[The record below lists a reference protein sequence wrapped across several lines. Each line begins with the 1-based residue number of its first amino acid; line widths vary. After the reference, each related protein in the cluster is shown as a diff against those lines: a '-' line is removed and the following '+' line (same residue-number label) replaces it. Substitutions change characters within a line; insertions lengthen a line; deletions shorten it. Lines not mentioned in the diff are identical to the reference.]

1 MKRKDFL
8 KSSVL
13 ATGSFLLSAKSISAN
28 SDLKKKN
35 LKVIKPRFLKDGAN
49 IGLIAPAS
57 YIDESELEDS
67 KNNLATLGFNTFNT
81 ERILKRFGYLAG
93 DDKNRADDLNE
104 MFRNNKIDAIVC
116 VRGGY
121 GCMRM
126 LDLIDYEMIKKNPK
140 ILIGYSDI
148 TALLFALYSQAGLVA
163 FHGPVGTST
172 FNNYSVDS
180 FVNVLMYGKKNYI
193 PPLAEDDF
201 YNQDPAY
208 ARYTINSGK
217 AQGVLIGGNL
227 SIVVS
232 MLGTKYDVDYSG
244 KIIFLEEISEEPYR
258 IDRMLSQLI
267 LAGKFKNAAGIVL
280 GVFKNCERKR
290 INPSFEET
298 FKLREVLED
307 RLKGLG
313 IPAFYG
319 FSFGHV
325 TNKITIPFG
334 IKAEIDADNLSLK
347 YLEAAVLK

>member
-8 KSSVL
+8 KTALLTASSVVL
-13 ATGSFLLSAKSISAN
+13 PTKSFPAEKN
-28 SDLKKKN
+28 RNKKKEI
-35 LKVIKPRFLKDGAN
+35 IKPLALKDNAT

-57 YIDESELEDS
+57 YIDENELIDS
-67 KNNLATLGFNTFNT
+67 KNNLADLGFKTLNTD
-81 ERILKRFGYLAG
+81 RILKRFGYLAG

-104 MFRNNKIDAIVC
+104 MFSRKDVDAIVC

-121 GCMRM
+121 GCARM
-126 LDLIDYEMIKKNPK
+126 LDMIDYKLIKKNPK

-148 TALLFALYSQAGLVA
+148 TALLFALYSQVGLIT

-172 FNNYSVDS
+172 FNNYSIDS
-180 FVNVLMYGKKNYI
+180 FVNVLMYGKKNYL
-193 PPLAEDDF
+193 PPLAEDDL
-201 YNQDPAY
+201 YNEDLAY
-208 ARYTINSGK
+208 SRYTINSGK
-217 AQGVLIGGNL
+217 TQGILIGGNL

-244 KIIFLEEISEEPYR
+244 KIIFLEEIGEEPYR

-280 GVFKNCERKR
+280 GVFRNCERKR
-290 INPSFEET
+290 INPSFEAT
-298 FKLREVLED
+298 FKLRDVLED
-307 RLKGLG
+307 RLKGRG
-313 IPAFYG
+313 IPVFYG

-334 IKAEIDADNLSLK
+334 IKAEMDADNFSLK
-347 YLEAAVLK
+347 YLESAVLK

>member
-8 KSSVL
+8 KTALLTAGSVVL
-13 ATGSFLLSAKSISAN
+13 PTKSFPAEKN
-28 SDLKKKN
+28 WNRKKEI
-35 LKVIKPRFLKDGAN
+35 IKPLSLKDNAT

-57 YIDESELEDS
+57 YIDENELIDS
-67 KNNLATLGFNTFNT
+67 KNNLADLGFKTLNT
-81 ERILKRFGYLAG
+81 ERILKQCGYLAG

-104 MFRNNKIDAIVC
+104 MFGRKDVDAIVC

-121 GCMRM
+121 GCARM
-126 LDLIDYEMIKKNPK
+126 LDMIDYKSIKKNPK

-148 TALLFALYSQAGLVA
+148 TALLFALYSQVGLIT

-172 FNNYSVDS
+172 FNNYSIDS
-180 FVNVLMYGKKNYI
+180 FVNVLMYGKKNYL
-193 PPLAEDDF
+193 PPLAEDDL
-201 YNQDPAY
+201 YNEDLAY
-208 ARYTINSGK
+208 SRYTINSGK
-217 AQGVLIGGNL
+217 TQGILIGGNL

-244 KIIFLEEISEEPYR
+244 KIIFLEEIGEEPYR
-258 IDRMLSQLI
+258 IDRMLSQLR

-290 INPSFEET
+290 INPSFEAT
-298 FKLREVLED
+298 FKLRDVLED

-313 IPAFYG
+313 IPVFYG

-334 IKAEIDADNLSLK
+334 IKAEMDADNFSLK
-347 YLEAAVLK
+347 YLESAVLK